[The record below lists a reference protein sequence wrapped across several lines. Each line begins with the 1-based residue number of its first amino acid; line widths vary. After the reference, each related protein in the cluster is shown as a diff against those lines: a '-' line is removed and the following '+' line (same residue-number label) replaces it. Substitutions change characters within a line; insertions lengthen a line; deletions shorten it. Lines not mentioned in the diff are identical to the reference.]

1 MDKAKITFW
10 IYFVFMFVL
19 AFVIKLTKFL
29 GNIYREILTCFV
41 FPLSIIL
48 LSYFITYKIE
58 KNWKRVL
65 ILSLGLLF
73 YFVLVIIMIETTKVY

>member
-10 IYFVFMFVL
+10 IYFVVMFVL
-19 AFVIKLTKFL
+19 AFIVNITQFL